1 MALRGWHCKGR
12 PARPCVALAMAV
24 VVVVVGGGVG
34 AWEAGGTDGVNSTTQ
49 ASLHG
54 QQPRAARILSGA
66 AKEEVRRPFELSTSL
81 GVIAGVQ
88 EITELPHRSFFA
100 FRGIPFA
107 EAPVGRL
114 RWEAPKET
122 SGRWAGGYLD
132 ATQYRPFCPQ
142 YDPNTRQV
150 LGEEDCLY
158 LNVYTPVLP
167 HQSPAKL
174 PVLVFLHGGG
184 YLMGAASSLGP
195 HKLLR
200 KDIVLVTVN
209 YRLGALGFLSTRD
222 TTLPGNYGALDQVAA
237 LRWVRMHVDQFGG
250 DPTRVTLGGF
260 SSGAALVHLHL
271 LSPLSK
277 DLFSSAIMMSGA
289 ANCLWS
295 VARYPET
302 GAYLLA
308 EDLDCSSASVYSMRE
323 CLKDKTAQEIV
334 TAQAE
339 RHVVVDAGLRD
350 EPFLPESVESLSA
363 RPPLRPAVPLL
374 LGGVPKEGLLYALT
388 AIVFSEGGTNPK
400 ELYEEAALYT
410 VESLWPNTTTAA
422 AVAEIVASY
431 YYSSHARHDLN
442 TLAEEMTEVRVVR
455 ASSLKAAVSSWSLR
469 RLRQNSSLYV
479 STAITSIESWR
490 FIRWQQRGHVTR
502 ATPTSPA
509 MLGAEQKQPAPVTR
523 AATNNVYLME
533 HRDPASPSYT
543 APLFRPAEGAGM
555 AGLGQSDLLSGAS
568 HGDDLA
574 LLFTLPYRLGTPGP
588 RDHQMSLLLTD
599 MWAAFMY
606 TGSPQEGEASQLPPW
621 EPLRPGEPV
630 LYYTISFSPTMSFK
644 PFRNKEQN
652 LWHQTLY
659 RVDSRSEVSYAFSV
673 ATWALLALVLLLAV
687 VIVLVCVSVWMLRRK
702 DKYPGGSLT
711 LRHRIS
717 RNPSIT
723 GSFNT

>member
-1 MALRGWHCKGR
+1 MPLPSVAVAMA
-12 PARPCVALAMAV
+12 AV
-24 VVVVVGGGVG
+24 VVVVIADGV
-34 AWEAGGTDGVNSTTQ
+34 AGWDIRGTDGVNSTTQ
-49 ASLHG
+49 APLYG
-54 QQPRAARILSGA
+54 QQPRAARILSGV

-88 EITELPHRSFFA
+88 ELTELPHRSFFA

-122 SGRWAGGYLD
+122 NGRWAGGYLD

-237 LRWVRMHVDQFGG
+237 LRWVRTHVDQFGG

-302 GAYLLA
+302 AAYQLA
-308 EDLDCSSASVYSMRE
+308 RDLDCSSASVYGMRE
-323 CLKDKTAQEIV
+323 CLMDKTAQEIV
-334 TAQAE
+334 TAQAD
-339 RHVVVDAGLRD
+339 RHRYVYWPMLYRPVVDAGLRD
-350 EPFLPESVESLSA
+350 DPFLPEPVESLAA

-388 AIVFSEGGTNPK
+388 AIVFSEGGTNPE
-400 ELYEEAALYT
+400 ELYKEAALYT

-442 TLAEEMTEVRVVR
+442 TLAEEMTEAFTDTLFTSCIWEAAGLYA
-455 ASSLKAAVSSWSLR
+455 ASAR
-469 RLRQNSSLYV
+469 
-479 STAITSIESWR
+479 
-490 FIRWQQRGHVTR
+490 
-502 ATPTSPA
+502 TPVYT
-509 MLGAEQKQPAPVTR
+509 
-523 AATNNVYLME
+523 YLME
-533 HRDPASPSYT
+533 HHDPASPSYT
-543 APLFRPAEGAGM
+543 APLFGPAEGAGV
-555 AGLGQSDLLSGAS
+555 AGLGRSDLLFGAS

-588 RDHQMSLLLTD
+588 RDHRMSLMLAD
-599 MWAAFMY
+599 MWAAFMH

-659 RVDSRSEVSYAFSV
+659 HVDSTSEVSYAFSV
-673 ATWALLALVLLLAV
+673 ATWALLALVLLLVMAIV
-687 VIVLVCVSVWMLRRK
+687 VVCVSVWMLRRK